1 MSGLIVL
8 LIVVGGGV
16 GVWLASLLL
25 EQARPAPSAPKQLG
39 WAPDIAVDYVTVDG
53 QRLRYARAGQGP
65 NLVLLHTLRTQLDL
79 FEKIVPDLARVFTVY
94 AIDYPGHGYSD
105 IPAAKYDADFFV
117 RSVEGF
123 LDALDLRAVTLCG
136 VSIGASIS
144 LIIAARANPRVA
156 RVVAVN
162 PYDYSKGRG
171 LARSSPLG
179 WMIVATAGIPVI
191 GETVMRLRNFIIM
204 KDILRGGL
212 ADAANIPQDLMKE
225 MYDVGNRRGHYRAFL
240 SLLRNAAS
248 WEAATA
254 TYRDIRLPTLLV
266 WGDKDW
272 AHTSE
277 REHDRSLIAGV
288 ETVTVNDAG
297 HFLPLDQPREL
308 RELIV
313 NFARG

>member
-1 MSGLIVL
+1 M
-8 LIVVGGGV
+8 
-16 GVWLASLLL
+16 
-25 EQARPAPSAPKQLG
+25 
-39 WAPDIAVDYVTVDG
+39 
-53 QRLRYARAGQGP
+53 
-65 NLVLLHTLRTQLDL
+65 
-79 FEKIVPDLARVFTVY
+79 
-94 AIDYPGHGYSD
+94 
-105 IPAAKYDADFFV
+105 
-117 RSVEGF
+117 
-123 LDALDLRAVTLCG
+123 TLCG